1 MNYSANF
8 QHFKARKSCS
18 RKVTTNLTDLMFR
31 KNFTTTRQQKQKN
44 TEYTEQA
51 RKILTDV
58 QYSGITN
65 KKANDN
71 EGSGIFI
78 KKNENPASTV
88 NTATTT
94 KHFMQPVYVK
104 SLNQSKLILKIPQ
117 PTQKPYLEHFR
128 RHQYKLY

>member
-1 MNYSANF
+1 MNETLKQYKIDNDLAN
-8 QHFKARKSCS
+8 KRTINADK
-18 RKVTTNLTDLMFR
+18 
-31 KNFTTTRQQKQKN
+31 
-44 TEYTEQA
+44 
-51 RKILTDV
+51 
-58 QYSGITN
+58 ITN